1 MKAYGDF
8 RRRSQARVLYIEP
21 AELHTVERALSRFRR
36 LLGASTDWES
46 LWRFLPDDLGA
57 GIVAKSAIAATF
69 AAGLELVR
77 EGRLSL
83 RQDAAFGPI
92 YLRAAPAPAAI
103 VDGREPE
110 GDERRRRQ
118 HLRLLEALLFA
129 SRAPVPVRELTARLP
144 EGADVDRLLA
154 KLADALCQSRR
165 QPGQRGGTWG
175 FRTAPDL
182 AAHLAG
188 ERVSVRKL
196 SRAAVETL
204 AIVAYHQPVTRSEIE
219 EIRGVGLSKGTLD
232 ILFEAGWV
240 RPRGRRRTPGRPV
253 TWATTDAFL
262 DHFGLESLAELP
274 GVDELKAAG
283 LLEMGPVVADARAS
297 LERGPPD
304 DDEGEDGEGDEG
316 DVGLG
321 PDA

>member
-1 MKAYGDF
+1 M
-8 RRRSQARVLYIEP
+8 S
-21 AELHTVERALSRFRR
+21 AE
-36 LLGASTDWES
+36 
-46 LWRFLPDDLGA
+46 
-57 GIVAKSAIAATF
+57 
-69 AAGLELVR
+69 
-77 EGRLSL
+77 
-83 RQDAAFGPI
+83 
-92 YLRAAPAPAAI
+92 
-103 VDGREPE
+103 DG
-110 GDERRRRQ
+110 Q

-144 EGADVDRLLA
+144 EGADVDGLLA
-154 KLADALCQSRR
+154 KLADAYAIRGVNLVK
-165 QPGQRGGTWG
+165 RGGTWG

-262 DHFGLESLAELP
+262 DHFGLESLDELP

-283 LLEMGPVVADARAS
+283 LLEMGPVVADPRAS
-297 LERGPPD
+297 SERGPPD
-304 DDEGEDGEGDEG
+304 DDEGENGEGDA
-316 DVGLG
+316 VGLG